1 MNRIEII
8 QPAICDRP
16 ILIDALKT
24 FLNPSHAL
32 LRIKG
37 LLEWQHLGT
46 NSDYNFLVALDSEN
60 GKPVAVQGF
69 MPGNFLGDEEAKDEV
84 GLVNWYASPDY
95 PSSGYML
102 LRRVL
107 NSFGF
112 RYCFG
117 LGSSSDAERI
127 HRQLGYCIFEQEQLV
142 LINSECEAFSVARIP
157 KVVEKTIRSIKDKHQ
172 KYRIQRIEKLKELES
187 CSQALWTGRFPHRG
201 PLYCY
206 RRYMKHPW
214 YDYNFELLSTDGGDE
229 VGVVY
234 RVVTGLESPVVKII
248 DVFGNPKSF
257 GVLSCR
263 MSDVLL
269 ERKAE
274 YADFY
279 VWTNGRI
286 KWEEFGFI
294 NVSQHAGLVIPQHLS
309 PLVKKNIK
317 KVGMFTRELPSY
329 PYFVRGDTDQDRPSY
344 NYSVDSSDD

>member
-1 MNRIEII
+1 MARR
-8 QPAICDRP
+8 AC
-16 ILIDALKT
+16 KV
-24 FLNPSHAL
+24 HACVCACVRKL
-32 LRIKG
+32 
-37 LLEWQHLGT
+37 QT
-46 NSDYNFLVALDSEN
+46 
-60 GKPVAVQGF
+60 
-69 MPGNFLGDEEAKDEV
+69 
-84 GLVNWYASPDY
+84 
-95 PSSGYML
+95 
-102 LRRVL
+102 RVL
-107 NSFGF
+107 
-112 RYCFG
+112 R
-117 LGSSSDAERI
+117 
-127 HRQLGYCIFEQEQLV
+127 
-142 LINSECEAFSVARIP
+142 
-157 KVVEKTIRSIKDKHQ
+157 
-172 KYRIQRIEKLKELES
+172 
-187 CSQALWTGRFPHRG
+187 
-201 PLYCY
+201 
-206 RRYMKHPW
+206 HPS
-214 YDYNFELLSTDGGDE
+214 LLNAPAGEHDGEGDE